1 MSLMA
6 ENFGKKILLLRQ
18 ENPSSIIQA
27 FLSDLLSSREKWNH
41 RIISAKAFLCF
52 LDYYFNGKNITMR
65 GLTILT
71 NSGNV
76 CVEL

>member
-1 MSLMA
+1 MSLA
-6 ENFGKKILLLRQ
+6 ENFGKNILLHRQ
-18 ENPSSIIQA
+18 ENTSSITQS
-27 FLSDLLSSREKWNH
+27 FLSDFLSPREKWNH